1 MYCTNCGTWNGD
13 EASRC
18 SQCGNPMPMAAAMA
32 PMAPMAPGAAGQPLV
47 IPNHLVEA
55 ILVTLCCCL
64 PFGIPAIVYGAQV
77 SGKVAAGDVQGA
89 LDSSRKAKMWSWIG
103 FGLGLAW
110 ILIYGL
116 VMVAGT
122 LGNLK

>member
-13 EASRC
+13 EARNC
-18 SQCGNPMPMAAAMA
+18 SQCGQPMPLAAGAAPRIQGPAAA
-32 PMAPMAPGAAGQPLV
+32 GTLV
-47 IPNHLVEA
+47 ISNHLVEA

-77 SGKVAAGDVQGA
+77 SGKVAAGDIPGA

-103 FGLGLAW
+103 FAAGLAW
-110 ILIYGL
+110 LLIYGL
-116 VMVAGT
+116 VMAVGT